1 MTLKAQISEDMK
13 TAMKA
18 GDKERLK
25 VVRLILAA
33 VKQIEIDQR
42 IDLDDAGVLSVLDKM
57 VKQRRDSVSQFQD
70 GGRQD
75 LVDIE
80 LQEISVLDTYL
91 PEQLNDAELDEI
103 IDEAIADS
111 GAESIRDI
119 GIQYRNFLK
128 AQISEDMKTAMKAGD
143 KERLKVVRLILAAV
157 KQIEIDQRIDLDDAG
172 VLSVLDKM
180 VKQRRD
186 SVSQFQDGGRQDLVD
201 IELQEISVLD
211 TYLPEQLNVDQILTA
226 AILELAD
233 RVASSRVLR
242 EADPG
247 T

>member
-111 GAESIRDI
+111 GAESIRDM
-119 GIQYRNFLK
+119 GKVMGQVK
-128 AQISEDMKTAMKAGD
+128 AKAAGRADMGAVSAKV
-143 KERLKVVRLILAAV
+143 KERLGAA
-157 KQIEIDQRIDLDDAG
+157 
-172 VLSVLDKM
+172 
-180 VKQRRD
+180 
-186 SVSQFQDGGRQDLVD
+186 
-201 IELQEISVLD
+201 
-211 TYLPEQLNVDQILTA
+211 
-226 AILELAD
+226 
-233 RVASSRVLR
+233 
-242 EADPG
+242 
-247 T
+247 